1 MRAEG
6 LGSGLWAWALG
17 APSRGAG
24 AGAGAAQPSLAG
36 SRFLGTDS
44 LLVGHRSGR
53 DVMDR
58 GSGSSIS

>member
-6 LGSGLWAWALG
+6 LGSGLGLWALG

-24 AGAGAAQPSLAG
+24 AGAAQPSLAG
-36 SRFLGTDS
+36 SLFLGTDS